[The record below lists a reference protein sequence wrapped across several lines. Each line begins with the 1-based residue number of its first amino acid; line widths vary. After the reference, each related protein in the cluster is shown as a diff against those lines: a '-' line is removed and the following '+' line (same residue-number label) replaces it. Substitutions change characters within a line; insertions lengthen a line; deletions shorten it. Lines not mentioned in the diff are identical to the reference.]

1 MAQTDEPQSGPAPR
15 ISRVFEGLLY
25 AAMALVIALIVV
37 NAEKSSLDKVER
49 RGVLKVITRNSPTT
63 YYEGLDGKTGF
74 EYDLAER
81 FAGYLGVELEIVVPN
96 NFGDMIPMLNGEQAE
111 LIAAGLTVTEPRK
124 RFVRFGPSYQQIS
137 QQLIYHP
144 GKTRRPDSI
153 EDVIGGRLEVVAG
166 SSFEERLEEL
176 KTEHPALEWTAN
188 ERLEVDQLLQRVAAG
203 DIDYTIVD
211 SNDFELN
218 RRFYPDLSAAFD
230 IGEPQQLA
238 WAFRKGRADDA
249 LYGQAEAFFEQI
261 EENGTLTYLLEK
273 HYGYA
278 RQFKPVETTLF
289 LRHARNRLPPY
300 RYMFIEAGREYG
312 FDWRLL
318 AALAYQESHWI
329 TNAVSPTGVRGM
341 MMLTERTAGQLGVRN
356 RLDARESISGGARY
370 LKHLRER
377 LPEDITEP
385 DRTWM
390 ALASYNVGYG
400 HLEDA
405 RKITESQGDDPHK
418 WLDVKKYLPL
428 LSKKDWYPYTKHG
441 YARGWEPVIYVR
453 NIRSYY
459 DILLWMDER
468 DGTAPRTPRGVNP
481 RSIAPPTL

>member
-1 MAQTDEPQSGPAPR
+1 MAKKQQLKQTPSPPT
-15 ISRVFEGLLY
+15 SRVFEILLY
-25 AAMALVIALIVV
+25 LAMALVIGLIIA
-37 NAEKSSLDKVER
+37 NSDKTSLDQVKQ
-49 RGVLKVITRNSPTT
+49 RGELAVITRNSPTT

-74 EYDLAER
+74 EYDLAR
-81 FAGYLGVELEIVVPN
+81 QFADYLDVGLRIEVPDS
-96 NFGDMIPMLNGEQAE
+96 FTDMIPMLNGGQAE
-111 LIAAGLTVTEPRK
+111 LIAAGLTVTEPR
-124 RFVRFGPSYQQIS
+124 RAFVRSGPSYQKIT

-144 GKTRRPDSI
+144 GKTQRPESI
-153 EDVIGGRLEVVAG
+153 EDILGERLEVVAG

-176 KTEHPALEWTAN
+176 QADHPTLEWTAN
-188 ERLEVDQLLQRVAAG
+188 ERLEVDQLLQLVSVG
-203 DIDYTIVD
+203 TIDYTIVD

-218 RRFYPDLSAAFD
+218 RRFYPDLSVAFD
-230 IGEPQQLA
+230 ISEPQKLA
-238 WAFRKGRADDA
+238 WAFRKDQADDA
-249 LYGQAEAFFEQI
+249 IYQKAEAFFAEIEQ
-261 EENGTLTYLLEK
+261 NGTLTYLLEK

-278 RQFKPVETTLF
+278 RQFKPVETTIF
-289 LRHARNRLPPY
+289 LRHARERLPPY
-300 RYMFIEAGREYG
+300 KYMFIEAGREYG

-318 AALAYQESHWI
+318 AAVAYQESHWI

-370 LKHLRER
+370 LKGLRER
-377 LPEDITEP
+377 LPDDIVEP
-385 DRTWM
+385 NRTWM

-405 RKITESQGDDPHK
+405 RKITESQGGDPHK
-418 WLDVKKYLPL
+418 WLDVKNHLPL
-428 LSKKDWYPYTKHG
+428 LSKRDWYKHTEFG

-468 DGTAPRTPRGVNP
+468 DGTTPQTPQRVVP
-481 RSIAPPTL
+481 RSIAPQTL